1 MLGFGQNNS
10 LSGKQTGVRGLTSQA
25 SLTSVGGVGTFSSDQ
40 GVSDDKGLSVAERAE
55 QAAKLRTDQA
65 VEHAIKA
72 RASMIANRLIKK
84 KVTESTA
91 TSFPLSSAISK
102 IKAPTENNNTNEEA
116 TATAA
121 TVEGWNDSE
130 SPPISN
136 LSSSDLLDVD

>member
-1 MLGFGQNNS
+1 MLGFGPNS
-10 LSGKQTGVRGLTSQA
+10 SLVGKQTGVRGMTSQA
-25 SLTSVGGVGTFSSDQ
+25 SLTSVGGVGTSGSDQ
-40 GVSDDKGLSVAERAE
+40 GVSDTGLSVAERAE